1 MKILKPQTLHYTF
14 TRLRPWQWQ
23 WQKNYSSASAN
34 AAVAEEEVEID
45 QRKLPAD
52 YDPATFDPTEH
63 RSPPTDKVF
72 RLVDEIADL
81 TLLEVSDLSDILMK
95 RLGIKELP
103 PMAALKPGAATIAAA
118 MGGASAK
125 PSKEEASKPEKTA
138 YNLRL
143 DSFDAASKIKVIKE
157 VRAFTDLGLKEA
169 KELVEKAPA
178 VLKQGLSKEDGEQLV
193 EKLKAVGAKAVLE

>member
-1 MKILKPQTLHYTF
+1 MKILKARTLHYTL
-14 TRLRPWQWQ
+14 TRLRPWQ

-34 AAVAEEEVEID
+34 AVVAAEEVEID

-63 RSPPTDKVF
+63 RSPPTDRVF
-72 RLVDEIADL
+72 RLVDEIAGL

-95 RLGIKELP
+95 RFGMKELP
-103 PMAALKPGAATIAAA
+103 PMAALKPGAAAVAAA
-118 MGGASAK
+118 MSGAAAK
-125 PSKEEASKPEKTA
+125 PSKEAASKPEKTA
-138 YNLRL
+138 YDLRL
-143 DSFDAASKIKVIKE
+143 DSFDAAAKIKVIKE

-178 VLKQGLSKEDGEQLV
+178 VLKKGLSKEDGEQLV